1 MLNYFN
7 HIVTIHSKQLETL
20 ATDETYIDMNNIL
33 KTYRNNE
40 VIQISWINFNSVLE
54 IVGNT
59 NLIINQII

>member
-40 VIQISWINFNSVLE
+40 VIQIS
-54 IVGNT
+54 
-59 NLIINQII
+59 